1 MTTLSF
7 GATEA
12 RVNSTTYLGQRDS
25 SVSQM
30 NDGSFVV
37 SWTALNSK
45 GLGAIYA
52 QHFSPTGSNIS
63 GQVLVNSPLAG
74 SAKDSDIS
82 PLSNGGYVVTWNV
95 DQTSGVKFSTHA
107 QRLSLTGSKV
117 GVDTII
123 SSNKVYEQ
131 ASSQVEMWNNGFL
144 TVWESNN
151 AQPPTA
157 NGYGIH
163 AVLTSSTGVVTIQD
177 IRVNLTL
184 LKDQLDPSLA
194 TYARVNGV
202 STGFAVAF
210 ETPDASGFGI
220 VGRTFDATA
229 TGAAAEFRVN
239 TTLTGDQ
246 RDPSTTVLG
255 SGEVVIAWTSTGQ
268 DGSGN
273 GVYLQRFTSTGLKI
287 GSETRANTTTA
298 SDQGHPQVA
307 ALKDGGFVVV
317 WDSVGQDGSGNGVY
331 LQRYSATGA
340 TVGGETLVNSYKTG
354 DQQDAAVSALG
365 DGFVVTWTSVGQDG
379 SGEGVY
385 QKVFTTVQQTLLGA
399 SADTFTGTAGTDSI
413 DGGLGNDNLKGAA
426 GNDSLMG
433 NDGNDSLAG
442 GLGNDVLTGGL
453 GNDWLAGDQGSD
465 TLTGGAGADSF
476 YGYVGVGVDRVTDFT
491 LSQGD
496 HVVLKLGTGYNVVH
510 SGSNTIVDL
519 GGGNQ
524 IFLAG
529 VNVTAPDA
537 SWITFV

>member
-1 MTTLSF
+1 MTTISL

-12 RVNSTTYLGQRDS
+12 LVNSTTYLGQRDS
-25 SVSQM
+25 SVNQM
-30 NDGSFVV
+30 NDGSYVV
-37 SWTALNSK
+37 SWTGINSK
-45 GLGAIYA
+45 GLGSIYA
-52 QHFSPTGSNIS
+52 QHFNATGAKIS
-63 GQVLVNSPLAG
+63 GQVLVNTPLAG
-74 SAKDSDIS
+74 SAKDSDVS
-82 PLSNGGYVVTWNV
+82 ALSNGGYVVTWNV

-107 QRLSLTGSKV
+107 QRLSVTGSKV
-117 GVDTII
+117 GVDTMI

-131 ASSQVEMWNNGFL
+131 ASSQVGMWNNGFL

-163 AVLTSSTGVVTIQD
+163 AVLTSSTGVVSSQD

-194 TYARVNGV
+194 TYARVNSV

-210 ETPDASGFGI
+210 ETPDASGSGI

-229 TGAAAEFRVN
+229 TGGTAEFQVN
-239 TTLTGDQ
+239 TTLAGDQ
-246 RDPSTTVLG
+246 RDPSTAVLAN
-255 SGEVVIAWTSTGQ
+255 GEVVISWTSTGQ

-273 GVYLQRFTSTGLKI
+273 GVYLQRFTSTGVKI
-287 GSETRANTTTA
+287 GSEARVNTTTA
-298 SDQGHPQVA
+298 NDQGHPQIA
-307 ALKDGGFVVV
+307 GLKDGGFVVV
-317 WDSVGQDGSGNGVY
+317 WDSVGQDGSGNGIY

-340 TVGGETLVNSYKTG
+340 KVGSETLVNSYLTG
-354 DQQDAAVSALG
+354 DQNDAAVSALG
-365 DGFVVTWTSVGQDG
+365 DGFVVTWTSVGQDK
-379 SGEGVY
+379 SGDGVY
-385 QKVFTTVQQTLLGA
+385 QKVFSTVQQTLLG
-399 SADTFTGTAGTDSI
+399 SGADTFTGTVGTDSI
-413 DGGLGNDNLKGAA
+413 DGGLGNDSLSGVA

-453 GNDWLAGDQGSD
+453 GNDWMAGDQGSD

-476 YGYVGVGVDRVTDFT
+476 YGYVGAGLDRVTDFT

-496 HVVLKLGTGYNVVH
+496 HVVLKVGTSYNVVH
-510 SGSNTIVDL
+510 SGSDTIVDL

-524 IFLAG
+524 VFLAG